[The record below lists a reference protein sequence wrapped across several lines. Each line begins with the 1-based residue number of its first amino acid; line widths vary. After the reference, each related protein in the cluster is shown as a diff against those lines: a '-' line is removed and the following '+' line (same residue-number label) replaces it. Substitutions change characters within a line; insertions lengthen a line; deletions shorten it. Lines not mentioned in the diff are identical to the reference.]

1 MTSPFLRFL
10 IMLLILSVLSGKVI
24 LILLTTLV
32 MIVRFMVVSVQRD
45 ATRREK
51 ESLFNRYLEKNG
63 RLN

>member
-1 MTSPFLRFL
+1 MTSPFLKFL

-45 ATRREK
+45 AARREK
-51 ESLFNRYLEKNG
+51 ENLFNRHLEKHG